1 MKSLA
6 ALLLVAGALAT
17 SLSAQNAPK
26 WEHDYQSALKRAK
39 AEHKVIFM
47 DLWTEW
53 CGPCLYLQKNVFPTP
68 EGQAALAK
76 VVPFSALV
84 QKRDG
89 TPVAEGTRLSETFKL
104 NAFPTMVILDAD
116 GKELRRQVG
125 AFRTGAEFAG
135 WLGGSK

>member
-6 ALLLVAGALAT
+6 ALLLVAAPLFSQGAT
-17 SLSAQNAPK
+17 K

-39 AEHKVIFM
+39 AENKLIFM

-53 CGPCLYLQKNVFPTP
+53 CGPCLRLQKEIFPTAAA
-68 EGQAALAK
+68 QAALAK
-76 VVPFSALV
+76 VVPYSALV

-89 TPVAEGTRLSETFKL
+89 TPVAEGTRLADQFKL
-104 NAFPTMVILDAD
+104 NAFPTLVILDAN

-125 AFRTGAEFAG
+125 AFRTGAEFAT
-135 WLGGSK
+135 WLGAK

>member
-1 MKSLA
+1 MKPFA
-6 ALLLVAGALAT
+6 ALLLVAA
-17 SLSAQNAPK
+17 SLSAQGATK

-39 AEHKVIFM
+39 AENKVIFM

-53 CGPCLYLQKNVFPTP
+53 CGPCQLLQKNVFPSA

-76 VVPFSALV
+76 VVPFSSLV

-89 TPVAEGTRLSETFKL
+89 TPLPEGTKLADQFQL
-104 NAFPTMVILDAD
+104 NAFPTLVILDSN

-125 AFRTGAEFAG
+125 AFRTGAEFAT
-135 WLGGSK
+135 WLNAK

>member
-6 ALLLVAGALAT
+6 VLALVAA
-17 SLSAQNAPK
+17 SLSAQGATK

-39 AEHKVIFM
+39 AENKVIFM

-53 CGPCLYLQKNVFPTP
+53 CGPCLRLQKDVFPTA

-76 VVPFSALV
+76 VIPFSALV

-89 TPVAEGTRLSETFKL
+89 TPLPEGTKLAEQFKL
-104 NAFPTMVILDAD
+104 NAFPTMVILDAN

-125 AFRTGAEFAG
+125 AFRSGAEFAM
-135 WLGGSK
+135 WLNGK

>member
-1 MKSLA
+1 MKALA
-6 ALLLVAGALAT
+6 ALLLIAAPMFAAG
-17 SLSAQNAPK
+17 PVK

-53 CGPCLYLQKNVFPTP
+53 CGPCQYLQKNVFPSA

-76 VVPFSALV
+76 VVPYSALV

-89 TPVAEGTRLSETFKL
+89 TPVPEGTKLADQFQL
-104 NAFPTMVILDAD
+104 NAFPTMVILDSD

-125 AFRTGAEFAG
+125 AFRTGADFAT
-135 WLGGSK
+135 WLNAK

>member
-1 MKSLA
+1 MKPLA
-6 ALLLVAGALAT
+6 ALVFLAVPLVAQGVT
-17 SLSAQNAPK
+17 R
-26 WEHDYQSALKRAK
+26 WEHDYQAALRRAK

-53 CGPCLYLQKNVFPTP
+53 CGPCQYLQKNVFPSA

-76 VVPFSALV
+76 VVAYSALV

-89 TPVAEGTRLSETFKL
+89 TPVPEGTKLADQFKL
-104 NAFPTMVILDAD
+104 NAFPTLVILDSD

-125 AFRTGAEFAG
+125 AFRTGAEFAT
-135 WLGGSK
+135 WLNAR

>member
-1 MKSLA
+1 MKSLL
-6 ALLLVAGALAT
+6 ALLLMAAPLVA
-17 SLSAQNAPK
+17 QAPVK

-39 AEHKVIFM
+39 AEKKLIFM

-53 CGPCLYLQKNVFPTP
+53 CGPCLHLQKNVFPTP
-68 EGQAALAK
+68 EAQAALAK

-89 TPVAEGTRLSETFKL
+89 TPVAEGTKLSETFKL

-125 AFRTGAEFAG
+125 AFRNGAEFAT
-135 WLGGSK
+135 WLNTK

>member
-6 ALLLVAGALAT
+6 ALLLVAAPLAV
-17 SLSAQNAPK
+17 SLSAQGPVK

-39 AEHKVIFM
+39 AENKVIFM

-53 CGPCLYLQKNVFPTP
+53 CGPCLHLQKNVFPSA

-76 VVPFSALV
+76 VVPFSSLV

-89 TPVAEGTRLSETFKL
+89 TPVPEGTKLAEKFRLE
-104 NAFPTMVILDAD
+104 AYPTMVILNAD

-125 AFRTGAEFAG
+125 AFRTGADFAT
-135 WLGGSK
+135 WMGSK

>member
-1 MKSLA
+1 MKPLA
-6 ALLLVAGALAT
+6 ALMFLAVP
-17 SLSAQNAPK
+17 LFAQGSTK
-26 WEHDYQSALKRAK
+26 WEHDYQAALRRAK

-53 CGPCLYLQKNVFPTP
+53 CGPCLYLQKNVFPSA

-76 VVPFSALV
+76 VVPYSALV

-89 TPVAEGTRLSETFKL
+89 TPVPEGTKLADQFKL
-104 NAFPTMVILDAD
+104 NAFPTLVILDSD

-125 AFRTGAEFAG
+125 AFRTGAEFAA
-135 WLGGSK
+135 WLNAK